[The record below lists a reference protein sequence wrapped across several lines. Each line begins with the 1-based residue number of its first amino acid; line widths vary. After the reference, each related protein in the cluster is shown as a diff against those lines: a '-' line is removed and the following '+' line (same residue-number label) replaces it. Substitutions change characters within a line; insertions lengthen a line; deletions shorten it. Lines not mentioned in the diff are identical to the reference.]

1 MTPRAAMT
9 LAALLMGL
17 AVAAGAFGAH
27 ALRARLGE
35 EMLATWQTAVQYQ
48 AWHAIGL
55 ALVGLL
61 SIHAPERVGLAL
73 AAWLFLAGIIIFS
86 GSLYTLALTGNRAW
100 GAATPVGGVAFLLG
114 WIAFAW
120 GAAR

>member
-1 MTPRAAMT
+1 MTPRTAIT
-9 LAALLMGL
+9 LAALLMCL

-27 ALRARLGE
+27 ALRTRLSA
-35 EMLATWQTAVQYQ
+35 EMLGTWQTAVQYH

-61 SIHAPERVGLAL
+61 SIHAPDRAGLGL
-73 AAWLFLAGIIIFS
+73 AAWLFVAGIVIFS

-100 GAATPVGGVAFLLG
+100 GAATPVGGVAFVLG
-114 WIAFAW
+114 WLAFAW
-120 GAAR
+120 GASR

>member
-9 LAALLMGL
+9 FAALLMAL

-27 ALRARLGE
+27 ALRGRIGGD
-35 EMLATWQTAVQYQ
+35 MISVWQTGVQYH

-61 SIHAPERVGLAL
+61 SIHAPDRAGLAL
-73 AAWLFLAGIIIFS
+73 AAWLFIAGIVIFS

-114 WIAFAW
+114 WVAFAW
-120 GAAR
+120 GASR

>member
-1 MTPRAAMT
+1 MYRSLKPVH
-9 LAALLMGL
+9 
-17 AVAAGAFGAH
+17 AVF
-27 ALRARLGE
+27 
-35 EMLATWQTAVQYQ
+35 
-48 AWHAIGL
+48 AIGGV
-55 ALVGLL
+55 A
-61 SIHAPERVGLAL
+61 AL